1 MERSRTPVRKLVTKI
16 LSLVVVLL
24 ILLFVLIPVGWIV
37 LTSFKT
43 RTEIFTPGFILP
55 GKLSLDNYF
64 SAFYDFGFGYKLTN
78 SIVIASLTT
87 LVSLVLGI
95 PAAYA
100 LSRYRFRGSNFLASW
115 IIAQRMLP
123 SIATAIPLFI
133 MFVSL
138 QIIDTYLGM
147 ILAYLTF
154 SLPFSIW
161 LLRGYFIDMP
171 REIDEAAFVDGCS
184 EYQMLLRIF
193 LPLAGPGI
201 AVTAI
206 FVFLLSWN
214 EFFLALIL
222 TRTVATTVP
231 VGMAA
236 FMQHYRIA
244 WGETAST
251 MVVVLIPL
259 LLWIQVLQK
268 HIVRGLTMG
277 AVKG

>member
-1 MERSRTPVRKLVTKI
+1 MKRTPTTRLLAKTLSVIGVLSI
-16 LSLVVVLL
+16 LAFVLL
-24 ILLFVLIPVGWIV
+24 PVGWIA

-43 RTEIFTPGFILP
+43 RTEIFTAGVILP
-55 GKLSLDNYF
+55 AKPSLDNYF
-64 SAFYDFGFGYKLTN
+64 SAFDDFGFGQKLTN
-78 SIVIASLTT
+78 SIVISSLTT
-87 LVSLVLGI
+87 LASLVFGV

-100 LSRYRFRGSNFLASW
+100 LSRHKFRGGNFLATW
-115 IIAQRMLP
+115 ILSQRMLP
-123 SIATAIPLFI
+123 SVATAIPLFI
-133 MFVSL
+133 MFVYL
-138 QIIDTYLGM
+138 RIIDTYLGM

-154 SLPFSIW
+154 SLPFAIW

-171 REIDEAAFVDGCS
+171 REIDESAFVDGCS
-184 EYQMLLRIF
+184 EYEMLLRIF
-193 LPLAGPGI
+193 LPLAAPGI

-222 TRTVATTVP
+222 TRTAATTVP
-231 VGMAA
+231 VGMAG

-251 MVVVLIPL
+251 VVVVLIPL
-259 LLWIQVLQK
+259 VLWIQVLQK